1 MPGSVMRNQTFIFR
15 ILLVLLFMLITRK
28 LFAQPD
34 STQAFHIRANY
45 HAGVMLPEYGFMHY
59 VSNDF
64 TKSVEVNFLFQTS
77 GKNKWERMY
86 RFPGFGAAF
95 YWTSM
100 GNDSVFGTQYTL
112 YPYYKLSIIDKP
124 NWSLAYQMGVG
135 ASYATKKFDFDN
147 NHQNVAIGSHFN
159 IHYHADVLA
168 RFQLYKNMALNTGIT
183 FSHISNANLSEP
195 NVGLNVASV
204 FAGVDVGFGKYK
216 KRNTETFPAYNAQ
229 FEPGERK
236 YGWEIM
242 LCGGMKH
249 TRTFESFQYPAVAL
263 QAAWKHRTRYKFAW
277 GLGADFFYDS
287 SVESQ
292 LLRKGKTFK
301 PSYAYMSGLHVSQ
314 EFIYNRVSFL
324 LQEGVYLGL
333 TEKLNGRS
341 IYTRT
346 ICRYKFT
353 DHFFVNATMKSHLHI
368 LDFPE
373 FGIGYYWR

>member
-1 MPGSVMRNQTFIFR
+1 MRNQPFVVKFR
-15 ILLVLLFMLITRK
+15 LVLLFMLTTRL

-34 STQAFHIRANY
+34 STQTFHIRANY
-45 HAGVMLPEYGFMHY
+45 QVGVMLPEYGFMHY
-59 VSNDF
+59 LANDF
-64 TKSVEVNFLFQTS
+64 TRSAEINFLFQTS
-77 GKNKWERMY
+77 GKSKWERMY

-95 YWTSM
+95 YWTTM

-112 YPYYKLSIIDKP
+112 YPYYKLSIIDKKK
-124 NWSLAYQMGVG
+124 WGLAYQMGVG
-135 ASYATKKFDFDN
+135 ASYATKKFDLD
-147 NHQNVAIGSHFN
+147 QNYQNLAIGSHFN

-168 RFQLYKNMALNTGIT
+168 HFKLYKNVALNTGIT

-195 NVGLNVASV
+195 NVGLNIASV
-204 FAGVDVGFGKYK
+204 FAGVDVGFGKYAT
-216 KRNTETFPAYNAQ
+216 RNTEKYPPFIDVYET
-229 FEPGERK
+229 GDKK

-263 QAAWKHRTRYKFAW
+263 QAAWKHRSRYKFAW
-277 GLGADFFYDS
+277 GAGVDFFYDS

-292 LLRKGKTFK
+292 LVRKGKTFK
-301 PSYAYMSGLHVSQ
+301 PSYAYMSGVHVSQ
-314 EFIYNRVSFL
+314 EFIYNRASFL

-341 IYTRT
+341 IYTRA

-353 DHFFVNATMKSHLHI
+353 NHLFANITMKSHLHI

-373 FGIGYYWR
+373 FGIGYYWK